1 MNKWITLY
9 GHLLSLF
16 AEITDFIVFGILK
29 NIGLRGFE
37 AKIHQKIISLFL
49 SLWSSFYTVDSVRV
63 QVGTCTLI
71 LHTIRYSM
79 LVKSSFTGCL
89 VPLPVELVRY
99 HMTWSMYSVPH
110 YTLIGVTWPSSGDV
124 TSSAGQPLPY
134 MGRAATRA
142 GWAYS
147 ISLYGHERGEQ
158 RCDTDCLL
166 IICGL

>member
-16 AEITDFIVFGILK
+16 AEITDFIVFGILE
-29 NIGLRGFE
+29 NIGLHGFE
-37 AKIHQKIISLFL
+37 AKIHQKIISPFL
-49 SLWSSFYTVDSVRV
+49 SLWSSFYTVDSARV

-71 LHTIRYSM
+71 LHTIRSSM
-79 LVKSSFTGCL
+79 LVKSSFTSQGVWC
-89 VPLPVELVRY
+89 RSQRNWSDI
-99 HMTWSMYSVPH
+99 TWPH

-158 RCDTDCLL
+158 WCDTDCLL